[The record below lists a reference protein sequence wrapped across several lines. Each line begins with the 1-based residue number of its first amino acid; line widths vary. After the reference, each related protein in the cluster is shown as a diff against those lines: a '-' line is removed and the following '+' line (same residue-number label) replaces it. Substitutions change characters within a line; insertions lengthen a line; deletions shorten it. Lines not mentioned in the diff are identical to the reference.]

1 MELPAEPQTDVSQ
14 MRCFFFHLPAS
25 GVSSQDGVQ
34 TLSCVAV
41 AVLILRS
48 PVHLLLLD
56 LSTKISHFCT
66 PRTGTWFSTALS
78 VRHQLD
84 CSPQG
89 SGWCGYKEG
98 PIPQNGGWPGDL
110 MLYPGQ
116 QSCLQT
122 AVTLQK
128 RGNGNK
134 LSVFA
139 KTRLPP
145 TKSRVS
151 QNSAHDQTG
160 NTGGRGK
167 GSSYSSHSGS

>member
-84 CSPQG
+84 AA
-89 SGWCGYKEG
+89 
-98 PIPQNGGWPGDL
+98 L
-110 MLYPGQ
+110 
-116 QSCLQT
+116 
-122 AVTLQK
+122 
-128 RGNGNK
+128 R
-134 LSVFA
+134 
-139 KTRLPP
+139 
-145 TKSRVS
+145 
-151 QNSAHDQTG
+151 
-160 NTGGRGK
+160 GRG
-167 GSSYSSHSGS
+167 GVAIRRGPSLRMEAGLVT